1 MRVGIVGGG
10 VAGLAAA
17 RVLQERGHDTVL
29 FESTDRLGGK
39 LRLETVGDI
48 TLDVGAEA
56 ILARRPE
63 GVTLAESVGLAADV
77 VHPDTTQASILAAG
91 ALHALPR
98 TVMGIPTGPVDFVSV
113 EQRSVPLPD
122 HDISVADYVR
132 ERAGDEVLDRL
143 VAPLLGGVYAGD
155 PDRLSLAA
163 AGEQLKL
170 LGADPV
176 AVAAQVPEPDGSP
189 VFAGIDGGVG
199 RLSDAAAAG
208 LPDVR
213 TGVVVRGLERVD
225 DQWLLRTVAGDERID
240 AVILATPA
248 PATSRLLAEVAPR
261 SSFAL
266 ADVTMASVVIVTFV
280 FDQDLDLPGSGFLVS
295 PSEPVT
301 IKASTFSSNKW
312 GWLNVPGRTVLRAS
326 LGRAGEPLLYDDAT
340 TTELAL
346 ADLRSILGTLPS
358 PVASHVQRWG
368 GGLPQ
373 YAVGHLEMLDTID
386 AELGQ
391 LSGLA
396 LAGATYRGVGIP
408 AVIASA
414 QGAVEKLLA
423 DLGDWDRD
431 R

>member
-1 MRVGIVGGG
+1 MRIAIVGGG
-10 VAGLAAA
+10 IAGLVAA
-17 RVLQERGHDTVL
+17 RLVQERGLDPVL

-39 LRLETVGDI
+39 LRLETVGDL
-48 TLDVGAEA
+48 TFDAGAES

-63 GVTLAESVGLAADV
+63 GVALAKSVGLADDV

-91 ALHALPR
+91 ALHPLPR

-113 EQRSVPLPD
+113 EQRSVPMPD

-132 ERAGDEVLDRL
+132 ERAGEQVLDRL

-155 PDRLSLAA
+155 PERLSLAA

-176 AVAAQVPEPDGSP
+176 AVASQLPEPDASP
-189 VFAGIDGGVG
+189 VFAGIRGGVG
-199 RLSDAAAAG
+199 RLPVAVAAG

-213 TGVVVRGLERVD
+213 TGVVVRGLERD
-225 DQWLLRTVAGDERID
+225 NDKWLLRNGAGEERVD
-240 AVILATPA
+240 AVVVATPA

-266 ADVTMASVVIVTFV
+266 ADVMVASVVLVTYV
-280 FDQDLDLPGSGFLVS
+280 FDQELDLPGSGFLVA

-312 GWLNVPGRTVLRAS
+312 GWLQAPGRTVLRAS
-326 LGRAGEPLLYDDAT
+326 LGRAGEPMLYDDAT
-340 TTELAL
+340 VTELAL
-346 ADLRSILGTLPS
+346 ADLQSILGTLPR
-358 PVASHVQRWG
+358 PAASHVQRWG

-373 YAVGHLEMLDTID
+373 YAVGHLDMLDTIA
-386 AELGQ
+386 AELAH
-391 LSGLA
+391 LPGLA

-414 QGAVEKLLA
+414 QAAVEKLLG
-423 DLGDWDRD
+423 DLGE
-431 R
+431 

>member
-1 MRVGIVGGG
+1 MRVGVVGGG
-10 VAGLAAA
+10 VAGLTAA
-17 RVLQERGHDTVL
+17 RLLQERGLDPVL
-29 FESTDRLGGK
+29 FESTDRVGGK
-39 LRLETVGDI
+39 LRLESVGDL

-63 GVTLAESVGLAADV
+63 GVALAESVGLATDI

-98 TVMGIPTGPVDFVSV
+98 TVMGIPTGPIDFVTV
-113 EQRSVPLPD
+113 EQHSVPLPG
-122 HDISVADYVR
+122 HDMSVADYVR
-132 ERAGDEVLDRL
+132 ERAGNEVLDRL

-155 PDRLSLAA
+155 PERLSLAA

-170 LGADPV
+170 LGADPI
-176 AVAAQVPEPDGSP
+176 AVAAQLPEPDGSP

-199 RLSDAAAAG
+199 RLPAATAAG

-213 TGVVVRGLERVD
+213 TGVIVRGLERAD
-225 DQWLLRTVAGDERID
+225 NQWLLRTGGGQELVD
-240 AVILATPA
+240 AVMIATPA

-266 ADVTMASVVIVTFV
+266 ADVTVASVVIVTFV
-280 FDQDLDLPGSGFLVS
+280 FDRDLDLPGSGFLVA

-312 GWLNVPGRTVLRAS
+312 GWLKEPGRTVLRAS
-326 LGRAGEPLLYDDAT
+326 LGRAGEPMLYDDAT
-340 TTELAL
+340 MTELAL
-346 ADLRSILGTLPS
+346 ADLRSILGTLPT
-358 PVASHVQRWG
+358 PIASHVQRWG

-391 LSGLA
+391 LPGLA
-396 LAGATYRGVGIP
+396 VAGATYRGVGIP

-414 QGAVEKLLA
+414 QTAVEKLCG
-423 DLGDWDRD
+423 DLGE
-431 R
+431 

>member
-1 MRVGIVGGG
+1 MRIAVVGGG
-10 VAGLAAA
+10 IAGLAAA
-17 RVLQERGHDTVL
+17 RLLKAQGLDPVL
-29 FESTDRLGGK
+29 FESTDRVGGK
-39 LRLETVGDI
+39 LRLETIGDL

-63 GVTLAESVGLAADV
+63 GVDLAESVGLAADV

-98 TVMGIPTGPVDFVSV
+98 TVMGIPTGPVDFVSI
-113 EQRSVPLPD
+113 EQHSVPLPD
-122 HDISVADYVR
+122 HDMSVADYVR

-155 PDRLSLAA
+155 AERLSLAA

-170 LGADPV
+170 LGADPL

-189 VFAGIDGGVG
+189 VFAGIRGGVG
-199 RLSDAAAAG
+199 RLVAATVAE

-213 TGVVVRGLERVD
+213 TDIVVRGLERAD
-225 DQWLLRTVAGDERID
+225 DQWLLRIAAGDEHFD
-240 AVILATPA
+240 AVVLATPA

-266 ADVTMASVVIVTFV
+266 ADVTVASVVIVTFV
-280 FDQDLDLPGSGFLVS
+280 FDRDLDLPGSGFLVS

-312 GWLNVPGRTVLRAS
+312 GWLKEPGRTVLRAS
-326 LGRAGEPLLYDDAT
+326 LGRAGEPMLYDDAT
-340 TTELAL
+340 MTELAL
-346 ADLRSILGTLPS
+346 ADLRAIVGTLPA
-358 PVASHVQRWG
+358 PVASHVQRWD

-373 YAVGHLEMLDTID
+373 YAVGHLDMLDTID
-386 AELGQ
+386 AELAG
-391 LSGLA
+391 LPGLA
-396 LAGATYRGVGIP
+396 VAGATYRGVGVP

-423 DLGDWDRD
+423 DLGDLDRD
-431 R
+431 Q

>member
-1 MRVGIVGGG
+1 MRVAIVGGG
-10 VAGLAAA
+10 IAGLASA
-17 RVLQERGHDTVL
+17 RVLQEQGFDPVL

-39 LRLETVGDI
+39 LRLDRVGDL
-48 TLDVGAEA
+48 TLDVGAES

-63 GVTLAESVGLAADV
+63 GVALAESVGLASDV

-91 ALHALPR
+91 ALHPLPR

-113 EQRSVPLPD
+113 RQHSVPLPG
-122 HDISVADYVR
+122 HDISVAEYVR

-143 VAPLLGGVYAGD
+143 VAPLLAGVYAGD
-155 PDRLSLAA
+155 AERLSLAA

-176 AVAAQVPEPDGSP
+176 AVASQLPEPDGSP

-199 RLSDAAAAG
+199 RLPDAVAAG
-208 LPDVR
+208 LPDIR
-213 TGVVVRGLERVD
+213 TEVVVRGLERAD
-225 DQWLLRTVAGDERID
+225 GQWLLRLGAGDERFD
-240 AVILATPA
+240 AVVLATPA

-266 ADVTMASVVIVTFV
+266 ADVTVASVVIVTYV
-280 FDQDLDLPGSGFLVS
+280 FDQELDLPGSGFLVA

-301 IKASTFSSNKW
+301 IKASTFASNKW
-312 GWLNVPGRTVLRAS
+312 GWLKEPGRTVLRAS
-326 LGRAGEPLLYDDAT
+326 LGRAGEPMLYDDAT
-340 TTELAL
+340 MTELAL
-346 ADLRSILGTLPS
+346 ADLRSILGTLPT

-373 YAVGHLEMLDTID
+373 YAVGHLQMLDVLD
-386 AELGQ
+386 AEIGHLP
-391 LSGLA
+391 GLA

-414 QGAVEKLLA
+414 QTAVEKLA
-423 DLGDWDRD
+423 VDLGE
-431 R
+431 

>member
-10 VAGLAAA
+10 IAGLAAA
-17 RVLQERGHDTVL
+17 RLLQERGLDAVL
-29 FESTDRLGGK
+29 FEGTDRLGGK
-39 LRLETVGDI
+39 LRLETVGDL
-48 TLDVGAEA
+48 TLDVGAEV
-56 ILARRPE
+56 ILARRTE
-63 GVTLAESVGLAADV
+63 GVDLATSVGLATDV

-91 ALHALPR
+91 SLHQLPR

-113 EQRSVPLPD
+113 EQHRVPLPD
-122 HDISVADYVR
+122 HDMSVADYVR
-132 ERAGDEVLDRL
+132 ERAGEEVLDRL

-155 PDRLSLAA
+155 PERLSLAA

-189 VFAGIDGGVG
+189 IFAGIDGGVG
-199 RLSDAAAAG
+199 RLAAAVAAA

-213 TGVVVRGLERVD
+213 TSVVVRALERD
-225 DQWLLRTVAGDERID
+225 NDQWLLRNGAGDERVD
-240 AVILATPA
+240 AVVLATPA
-248 PATSRLLAEVAPR
+248 PATSRLLAEIAPR

-266 ADVTMASVVIVTFV
+266 AGVTVASVVIVTFV
-280 FDQDLDLPGSGFLVS
+280 FDRDLDLPGSGFLVA

-312 GWLNVPGRTVLRAS
+312 GWLKAPGRTVLRAS

-340 TTELAL
+340 MTELAL
-346 ADLRSILGTLPS
+346 ADLRSILGTLPP
-358 PVASHVQRWG
+358 PVGSHVQRWG

-373 YAVGHLEMLDTID
+373 YAVGHLEMLDTIS
-386 AELGQ
+386 AELEQVPGV
-391 LSGLA
+391 A
-396 LAGATYRGVGIP
+396 LAGATYRGIGIP

-414 QGAVEKLLA
+414 QTAVEKLLG
-423 DLGDWDRD
+423 DLGE
-431 R
+431 

>member
-1 MRVGIVGGG
+1 MRTAIVGGG
-10 VAGLAAA
+10 IAGLAAA
-17 RVLQERGHDTVL
+17 RLLRERGLDPVL

-39 LRLETVGDI
+39 LRLETVGDL

-63 GVTLAESVGLAADV
+63 GVALAESVGLASDV

-91 ALHALPR
+91 SLHTLPR
-98 TVMGIPTGPVDFVSV
+98 TVMGIPTGPVDFVSI
-113 EQRSVPLPD
+113 EQHSVPLPG
-122 HDISVADYVR
+122 HDMSVADYVR

-155 PDRLSLAA
+155 AERLSLAA

-189 VFAGIDGGVG
+189 VFAGIVGGVG
-199 RLSDAAAAG
+199 RLPAAIAGG

-213 TGVVVRGLERVD
+213 TEAVVRGVERD
-225 DQWLLRTVAGDERID
+225 HDHWLLRNGAGDERVD
-240 AVILATPA
+240 AVVLATPA

-266 ADVTMASVVIVTFV
+266 ADVTVASVVIVSFV
-280 FDQDLDLPGSGFLVS
+280 FDQELDLPGSGFLVA
-295 PSEPVT
+295 PSEPVA

-312 GWLNVPGRTVLRAS
+312 GWLKEPGRTVLRAS

-340 TTELAL
+340 MTELAL
-346 ADLRSILGTLPS
+346 ADLRSVLGELPP

-386 AELGQ
+386 AELGK
-391 LSGLA
+391 LPGLA
-396 LAGATYRGVGIP
+396 VAGATYRGVGIP

-423 DLGDWDRD
+423 DLGH
-431 R
+431 

>member
-1 MRVGIVGGG
+1 MRIAIVGGG
-10 VAGLAAA
+10 IAGLVAA
-17 RVLQERGHDTVL
+17 RLVQERGLDPVL

-39 LRLETVGDI
+39 LRLETVGDL
-48 TLDVGAEA
+48 TFDAGAES

-63 GVTLAESVGLAADV
+63 GVALAKSVGLADDV

-91 ALHALPR
+91 ALHPLPR

-113 EQRSVPLPD
+113 EQRSVPMPD

-132 ERAGDEVLDRL
+132 ERAGEQVLDRL

-155 PDRLSLAA
+155 PERLSLAA

-176 AVAAQVPEPDGSP
+176 AVASQLPEPDASP
-189 VFAGIDGGVG
+189 VFAGIRGGVG
-199 RLSDAAAAG
+199 RLPDAVAAG

-213 TGVVVRGLERVD
+213 TGVVVRGLERD
-225 DQWLLRTVAGDERID
+225 NDKWLLRNGAGEERVD
-240 AVILATPA
+240 AVVVATPA

-266 ADVTMASVVIVTFV
+266 ADVMVASVVLVTYV
-280 FDQDLDLPGSGFLVS
+280 FDQELDLPGSGFLVA

-312 GWLNVPGRTVLRAS
+312 GWLQAPGRTVLRAS
-326 LGRAGEPLLYDDAT
+326 LGRAGEPMLYDDAT
-340 TTELAL
+340 VTELAL
-346 ADLRSILGTLPS
+346 ADLQSILGTLPR

-373 YAVGHLEMLDTID
+373 YAVGHLDMLDTIA
-386 AELGQ
+386 AELTH
-391 LSGLA
+391 LPGLA
-396 LAGATYRGVGIP
+396 LAGAAYRGVGIP

-414 QGAVEKLLA
+414 QAAVEKLLG
-423 DLGDWDRD
+423 DLGE
-431 R
+431 

>member
-1 MRVGIVGGG
+1 
-10 VAGLAAA
+10 
-17 RVLQERGHDTVL
+17 
-29 FESTDRLGGK
+29 
-39 LRLETVGDI
+39 
-48 TLDVGAEA
+48 
-56 ILARRPE
+56 
-63 GVTLAESVGLAADV
+63 LAADV

-91 ALHALPR
+91 SLHQLPR

-113 EQRSVPLPD
+113 EQHRVPLPD

-132 ERAGDEVLDRL
+132 ERAGEQVLDRL

-155 PDRLSLAA
+155 PERLSLAA

-176 AVAAQVPEPDGSP
+176 AVAAQVPERDGSP

-199 RLSDAAAAG
+199 RLPAAVAAG

-213 TGVVVRGLERVD
+213 TGVVIRALERVA
-225 DQWLLRTVAGDERID
+225 DQWLLRNGAGDERVD
-240 AVILATPA
+240 AVVVATPA
-248 PATSRLLAEVAPR
+248 PATSRLLAEIAPR

-266 ADVTMASVVIVTFV
+266 ADVTVASVVIVTFV
-280 FDQDLDLPGSGFLVS
+280 FDRDLDLPGSGFLVS

-312 GWLNVPGRTVLRAS
+312 GWLKAPGRTVLRAS

-340 TTELAL
+340 MTELAL
-346 ADLRSILGTLPS
+346 ADLRLILGTLPI

-373 YAVGHLEMLDTID
+373 YAVGHLEMLDTIT
-386 AELGQ
+386 AELEQ
-391 LSGLA
+391 LPGVA
-396 LAGATYRGVGIP
+396 LAGATYRGIGIP

-414 QGAVEKLLA
+414 QGAVEKLIT
-423 DLGDWDRD
+423 DLGDLDRD

>member
-1 MRVGIVGGG
+1 MRVAIVGGG
-10 VAGLAAA
+10 IAGLAAA
-17 RVLQERGHDTVL
+17 RLVWKRGLDPVL

-39 LRLETVGDI
+39 LRLETVGDLS
-48 TLDVGAEA
+48 LDVGAEA

-63 GVTLAESVGLAADV
+63 GVALAEAVGLAADV
-77 VHPDTTQASILAAG
+77 VHPDTTPASILAGG
-91 ALHALPR
+91 ALHTLPR

-113 EQRSVPLPD
+113 EQHSVPLPG
-122 HDISVADYVR
+122 HDMSVADYVR
-132 ERAGDEVLDRL
+132 QRAGEEVLDRL

-155 PDRLSLAA
+155 PERLSLAA

-176 AVAAQVPEPDGSP
+176 AVASQASAPDGSP
-189 VFAGIDGGVG
+189 VFAGIKGGVG
-199 RLSDAAAAG
+199 RLPAAIAAG

-213 TGVVVRGLERVD
+213 TGVVVRGLERD
-225 DQWLLRTVAGDERID
+225 NNQWLLRSGAGDERFE
-240 AVILATPA
+240 AVLLATPA
-248 PATSRLLAEVAPR
+248 PATSRLLAEVAPN

-266 ADVTMASVVIVTFV
+266 ADVTVASVVIVTFV
-280 FDQDLDLPGSGFLVS
+280 FDRELDLPGSGFLVS
-295 PSEPVT
+295 PSEPVS

-312 GWLNVPGRTVLRAS
+312 GWLQARGRTVLRAS

-340 TTELAL
+340 MTELAL
-346 ADLRSILGTLPS
+346 ADLQTILGTLPT

-373 YAVGHLEMLDTID
+373 YAVGHLEMLDRMT

-391 LSGLA
+391 VRGLA

-414 QGAVEKLLA
+414 HTAVEKLFG
-423 DLGDWDRD
+423 DLGE
-431 R
+431 

>member
-1 MRVGIVGGG
+1 MRIAVVGGG
-10 VAGLAAA
+10 IAGLAAA
-17 RVLQERGHDTVL
+17 RLVWKRGLDPVL

-39 LRLETVGDI
+39 LRLETVGDLS
-48 TLDVGAEA
+48 LDVGAEA

-63 GVTLAESVGLAADV
+63 GVALAESVGLAEYV
-77 VHPDTTQASILAAG
+77 VHPDTTQALILAAG
-91 ALHALPR
+91 ALHELPR

-113 EQRSVPLPD
+113 EQHSVPLPD
-122 HDISVADYVR
+122 HDMSVADYVR
-132 ERAGDEVLDRL
+132 QRAGEEVLDRL

-155 PDRLSLAA
+155 PERLSLAA

-189 VFAGIDGGVG
+189 VFAGIEGGVG
-199 RLSDAAAAG
+199 RLPAAIAAA

-213 TGVVVRGLERVD
+213 TGVVVRGLERD
-225 DQWLLRTVAGDERID
+225 NDQWLLHSGTGDERFD
-240 AVILATPA
+240 AVVLATPA
-248 PATSRLLAEVAPR
+248 PATSRVLAEIAPR

-266 ADVTMASVVIVTFV
+266 ADVTVASVVIVTFV
-280 FDQDLDLPGSGFLVS
+280 FDRELDLPGSGFLVS
-295 PSEPVT
+295 PSEPVS

-312 GWLNVPGRTVLRAS
+312 GWLKAPGRTVLRAS

-340 TTELAL
+340 MTEVAL
-346 ADLRSILGTLPS
+346 ADLRSILGMLPA

-373 YAVGHLEMLDTID
+373 YAVGHLEMLDTITT
-386 AELGQ
+386 ELEH
-391 LSGLA
+391 LPGLA
-396 LAGATYRGVGIP
+396 LAGATYRGVGVP

-414 QGAVEKLLA
+414 QTAVEKLFG
-423 DLGDWDRD
+423 DLGE
-431 R
+431 